1 VGQRRLGI
9 GVDRNVRLDKDSA
22 AGSGGIAGG
31 LESAFERELAGL
43 DRIAP
48 KVRVFPGA
56 AVLRVPEIRSADEL
70 QCERGPKPL
79 GWKMLSKIGDRKC

>member
-9 GVDRNVRLDKDSA
+9 GVDRNGSLGKESA

-31 LESAFERELAGL
+31 LGFAFERECAGL

-56 AVLRVPEIRSADEL
+56 AVLRAPEIRSADEL
-70 QCERGPKPL
+70 PCEKEPKPL
-79 GWKMLSKIGDRKC
+79 SRKMLPKIGNR